1 MNPTIIT
8 LSVLFRFGLK
18 EINNK
23 LQKILDSSA
32 QETEYEINSRECF
45 ADDEELNYY
54 MLDNFS
60 LKLRRESS
68 GILELYIIFEKMNLI
83 RKDPLINN
91 GKKKIVKVWTFDD
104 MDNFHESISD
114 IKEFGDILGNIFF
127 LIISDP
133 YRAMSEGYFT
143 HPYNG

>member
-54 MLDNFS
+54 MLDSFS

-91 GKKKIVKVWTFDD
+91 GKKKTVKVWTFDD
-104 MDNFHESISD
+104 IDNFHESISD

-133 YRAMSEGYFT
+133 YRAMSEGYFI